1 MATSITGGALT
12 GTTGSTPGLGQGI
25 NVNQFVQL
33 ALTGDQANITN
44 LQNQQ
49 SAIAAQTSA
58 LTQITSTLTA
68 LQSAASA
75 LNDPLGAL
83 DSQVA
88 TSSNSNLLAA
98 TASSNAVAGVHTI
111 AVTRLA
117 TTSSYYSDAVATGS
131 TPLATGDTIS
141 VSAGG
146 SSVASVT
153 VDSTNN
159 TLDKLAAAIN
169 NQTTAVRASVINDA
183 NGARL
188 AFVSAVTG
196 APGNLAVSG
205 SLHLTDT
212 GHTQINFNQAVEGLN
227 ASLTVDGV
235 PISSTTN
242 SVSGVISGVTLNLA
256 APTGNTPVTL
266 SVAPDTSG
274 ATAAINQF
282 VSTYNTA
289 INAINAQFQVSAS
302 GSGAGALEADGSLRE
317 AQQSLLAAVSYST
330 TGTGGAVNL
339 ASFGIAM
346 NNDGTLT
353 ANSGALASALASN
366 FSGVQ
371 SFLQTASTGFAANL
385 GKVLTNL
392 TDSAGGVLGLDAQG
406 LTQSSQALT
415 QHISDLQA
423 AMAVKQQNL
432 IAIYAQVNATLQELP
447 LLQSQLS
454 QQLATA

>member
-75 LNDPLGAL
+75 LNNPLGAM

-88 TSSNSNLLAA
+88 TSSNSNVLTAA
-98 TASSNAVAGVHTI
+98 AASTAVAGAHTI
-111 AVTRLA
+111 AVTSLA
-117 TTSSYYSDAVATGS
+117 TTSSYYSDAVATSS

-169 NQTTAVRASVINDA
+169 AQTTAVRASIITDA

-188 AFVSAVTG
+188 AFVSAASG
-196 APGNLAVSG
+196 APGNLAVTG
-205 SLHLTDT
+205 SLHRTDT
-212 GHTQINFNQAVEGLN
+212 TAINFTQGVAGLN
-227 ASLTVDGV
+227 ALLTVDGV
-235 PISSTTN
+235 PISSATN
-242 SVSGVISGVTLNLA
+242 TVSGVIGGVTLNLA
-256 APTGNTPVTL
+256 SPTGNTPVTL
-266 SVAPDTSG
+266 TVAPDTSG
-274 ATAAINQF
+274 ATAAINEF

-289 INAINAQFQVSAS
+289 ISAINAQFQVSAS
-302 GSGAGALEADGSLRE
+302 GAGGGALEADGSLRE

-353 ANSGALASALASN
+353 ANSGALSAALASN

-392 TDSAGGVLGLDAQG
+392 TDTTSGVLGLDAQG
-406 LTQSSQALT
+406 LTQSSRAFS